1 MFVSGQPSGLNGL
14 TISTGVSLK
23 GGNMASWP
31 HILLLFGG
39 VMVVVFVL
47 PVLLKLISR
56 VVISALLLGLI
67 YIGIMIYSGEDVPHL
82 LNETIAVVG
91 SVVRDVIG
99 RFS

>member
-1 MFVSGQPSGLNGL
+1 
-14 TISTGVSLK
+14 
-23 GGNMASWP
+23 MASWP

-47 PVLLKLISR
+47 PVLLKLIFR

-67 YIGIMIYSGEDVPHL
+67 YIGIMIYSGDDVPQL

>member
-1 MFVSGQPSGLNGL
+1 
-14 TISTGVSLK
+14 
-23 GGNMASWP
+23 MASWP

-47 PVLLKLISR
+47 PVLLKLIFR

-67 YIGIMIYSGEDVPHL
+67 YIGIMIYSGEDVPQL

-99 RFS
+99 HFS

>member
-1 MFVSGQPSGLNGL
+1 
-14 TISTGVSLK
+14 
-23 GGNMASWP
+23 MASWP

-47 PVLLKLISR
+47 PVLLKLIFR

-67 YIGIMIYSGEDVPHL
+67 YIGIMIYSGEDVPQL

>member
-1 MFVSGQPSGLNGL
+1 
-14 TISTGVSLK
+14 
-23 GGNMASWP
+23 MASWP

-47 PVLLKLISR
+47 PVLLKLIFR

-67 YIGIMIYSGEDVPHL
+67 YIGIMIYSGEDVPRL
-82 LNETIAVVG
+82 LNETIAVVS
-91 SVVRDVIG
+91 SVVRDIAD